1 MEFLLLFLT
10 ASSAHAVLNI
20 ALIFDFVKF
29 WQNMLTNLIR
39 LEKHVVEKLE
49 KNMVLQNMVFQN
61 MVFKKHGLKKD
72 MVLKK
77 AICEQFGIDS
87 IL

>member
-49 KNMVLQNMVFQN
+49 KNMVLQNMVLQNMLLQNVVFQN
-61 MVFKKHGLKKD
+61 MLF
-72 MVLKK
+72 
-77 AICEQFGIDS
+77 
-87 IL
+87 

>member
-1 MEFLLLFLT
+1 
-10 ASSAHAVLNI
+10 
-20 ALIFDFVKF
+20 
-29 WQNMLTNLIR
+29 MLTNLIR